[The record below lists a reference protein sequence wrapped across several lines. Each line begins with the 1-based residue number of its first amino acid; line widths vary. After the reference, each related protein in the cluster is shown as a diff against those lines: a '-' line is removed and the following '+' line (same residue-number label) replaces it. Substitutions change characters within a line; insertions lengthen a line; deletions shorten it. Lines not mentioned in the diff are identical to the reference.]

1 MQDIPDKVEQKLKLI
16 PVSPGVYI
24 MKNASE
30 NIIYIGKAK
39 VLRNRV
45 RSYFRGSA
53 QDPKTLEMVSK
64 IANLEYILTKTENQ
78 ALELEANL
86 IKKHKPKYN
95 IQLKDDRSKPFIK
108 IMINEPFPQV
118 FITRE
123 LKKDGSKYFYF
134 GPVVL
139 SNLRVVLL

>member
-1 MQDIPDKVEQKLKLI
+1 MKGIPDKVEQKLKLL

-24 MKNASE
+24 MKNTSE
-30 NIIYIGKAK
+30 DIIYIGKAK

-45 RSYFRGSA
+45 RSYFRGIS
-53 QDPKTLEMVSK
+53 QDLKTVEMVSK
-64 IANLEYILTKTENQ
+64 IADLEYILTKTENQ

-108 IMINEPFPQV
+108 ICVFCFINT
-118 FITRE
+118 I
-123 LKKDGSKYFYF
+123 K
-134 GPVVL
+134 
-139 SNLRVVLL
+139 